1 MAQITKEQVA
11 DTLEAIARLLE
22 LKDENPFKIRAYTNA
37 ARALETW
44 SGDLAK
50 VVAEKQLGTIAGIG
64 SAIAEKITEFVTTGQ
79 LPYYDK
85 LKAEFPPGLFELFEL
100 QGLGP
105 EEDQGALGEARRDQS
120 CGAADG
126 LAATA
131 ASRSCRALGRKPA
144 SICSPPSSRGPN
156 TRAASAS
163 ATSRRMP
170 SGCSKSCAAT
180 PDVIQV
186 SVAGSY
192 RRRKEIVGDLDF
204 IVATNAPERS
214 PRFSSNT
221 RWSRVSW

>member
-64 SAIAEKITEFVTTGQ
+64 SAIAEKITEFVSHRAVALLRQAEGGVSTGTVRTLRTAGAWAQ
-79 LPYYDK
+79 
-85 LKAEFPPGLFELFEL
+85 
-100 QGLGP
+100 
-105 EEDQGALGEARRDQS
+105 EDQGALGEARRDQS
-120 CGAADG
+120 LRSCKRP
-126 LAATA
+126 AATA

-170 SGCSKSCAAT
+170 SGCSKNCADIPT
-180 PDVIQV
+180 
-186 SVAGSY
+186 
-192 RRRKEIVGDLDF
+192 
-204 IVATNAPERS
+204 
-214 PRFSSNT
+214 SS
-221 RWSRVSW
+221 R